1 MITREDIKN
10 LADLA
15 RLEIE
20 DSEAESLTKEVDSIL
35 GYVSQIE
42 TMPTSD
48 KSEIPVLRNVM
59 REDSVTHQPGQYTED
74 LLSNAPAREKNL
86 LKVKK
91 IL

>member
-10 LADLA
+10 LADRA